1 MDNGIEL
8 ATEISERIAELPE
21 AKEYLRLKKIIDE
34 DEEINKLL
42 KEIVSLRSEGK
53 NQEATELTAKLN
65 SLPIIA
71 NFEAIRAQLA
81 DTLKVIS
88 NILK

>member
-8 ATEISERIAELPE
+8 AKEISEKIAELPE

-34 DEEINKLL
+34 DEEINKLQ
-42 KEIVSLRSEGK
+42 KEIVSFRSKGK
-53 NQEATELTAKLN
+53 NQEATELTNKLN
-65 SLPIIA
+65 SLPIIV
-71 NFEAIRAQLA
+71 NFEAVRAQLA

>member
-1 MDNGIEL
+1 MDNPFEL
-8 ATEISERIAELPE
+8 AEQIKDKIYDLPE

-34 DEEINKLL
+34 DEEINKLQ
-42 KEIVSLRSEGK
+42 KEIVLLRSNGK
-53 NQEATELTAKLN
+53 AEEANALTNKLN
-65 SLPIIA
+65 TMPIIV
-71 NFEAIRAQLA
+71 NFEAVRAQLA

>member
-1 MDNGIEL
+1 MDNPIEL
-8 ATEISERIAELPE
+8 AGKIKDEIYDLPE

-34 DEEINKLL
+34 DEEINKLQ
-42 KEIVSLRSEGK
+42 KEIVLLRSNGK
-53 NQEATELTAKLN
+53 AEEANALTGKLN
-65 SLPIIA
+65 AMPIIV
-71 NFEAIRAQLA
+71 NFEAVRSQLA

>member
-1 MDNGIEL
+1 MDNPIEL
-8 ATEISERIAELPE
+8 AEQIKDKIYDLPE

-34 DEEINKLL
+34 DEEINKLQ
-42 KEIVSLRSEGK
+42 KEIILLRSNGK
-53 NQEATELTAKLN
+53 AEEANALTNKLN
-65 SLPIIA
+65 AMPIIV
-71 NFEAIRAQLA
+71 NFEAVRAQLA

>member
-8 ATEISERIAELPE
+8 AKEISEKIAELPE

-34 DEEINKLL
+34 DEEINKLQQ
-42 KEIVSLRSEGK
+42 EIVSFRSEGK
-53 NQEATELTAKLN
+53 NQEATELTKKLN
-65 SLPIIA
+65 SLPIIV
-71 NFEAIRAQLA
+71 NFEAVRAQLA

>member
-1 MDNGIEL
+1 MDNPIEL
-8 ATEISERIAELPE
+8 AEQIKDKICDLPE

-34 DEEINKLL
+34 DEEINKLQ
-42 KEIVSLRSEGK
+42 KEIVLLRSNGK
-53 NQEATELTAKLN
+53 AEEANALTNKLN
-65 SLPIIA
+65 AMPIIV
-71 NFEAIRAQLA
+71 NFEAVRAQLA

>member
-8 ATEISERIAELPE
+8 AKEISEKIAELPE

-34 DEEINKLL
+34 DEEINKLQ
-42 KEIVSLRSEGK
+42 KEIVSLRSGGK
-53 NQEATELTAKLN
+53 NEEATELTNKLN
-65 SLPIIA
+65 SLPIIV
-71 NFEAIRAQLA
+71 NFEAVRAQLA

>member
-1 MDNGIEL
+1 MDNPIEL
-8 ATEISERIAELPE
+8 AEKIKDRIYDLPE

-34 DEEINKLL
+34 DEEINKLQ
-42 KEIVSLRSEGK
+42 KEIVLLRSNGK
-53 NQEATELTAKLN
+53 AEEANALTNKLN
-65 SLPIIA
+65 AMPIIV
-71 NFEAIRAQLA
+71 NFEAVRAQLA

>member
-8 ATEISERIAELPE
+8 AKEISEKIAELPE

-34 DEEINKLL
+34 DEEINKLQ

-53 NQEATELTAKLN
+53 NEEATKLTNKLN
-65 SLPIIA
+65 SLPIIV
-71 NFEAIRAQLA
+71 NFGAVRAQLA

>member
-1 MDNGIEL
+1 MDNPIEL
-8 ATEISERIAELPE
+8 AEQIKDKIYDLPE
-21 AKEYLRLKKIIDE
+21 TKEYLRLKKIIDE
-34 DEEINKLL
+34 DEEINKLQ
-42 KEIVSLRSEGK
+42 KEIVLLRSNGK
-53 NQEATELTAKLN
+53 AEEANALTNKLN
-65 SLPIIA
+65 AMPIIV

>member
-1 MDNGIEL
+1 MDNPIEL
-8 ATEISERIAELPE
+8 AKQIKNKIYDLPE

-34 DEEINKLL
+34 DEEINKLQ
-42 KEIVSLRSEGK
+42 KKIVLLRSNGK
-53 NQEATELTAKLN
+53 AEEANALTIKLN
-65 SLPIIA
+65 AMPIIV
-71 NFEAIRAQLA
+71 NFEAVRAQLA

>member
-1 MDNGIEL
+1 MDNPIEL
-8 ATEISERIAELPE
+8 AEQIKDKIHDLPE

-34 DEEINKLL
+34 DEEINKLQ
-42 KEIVSLRSEGK
+42 KEIASLRSNGK
-53 NQEATELTAKLN
+53 IKEAKTLTDKLN
-65 SLPIIA
+65 NMPIIV
-71 NFEAIRAQLA
+71 NFEAVRAQLA

>member
-1 MDNGIEL
+1 MDNPIEL
-8 ATEISERIAELPE
+8 AEKIKDRIYDLPE

-34 DEEINKLL
+34 DEEINKLQ
-42 KEIVSLRSEGK
+42 KEIVLLRSNGK
-53 NQEATELTAKLN
+53 AEEANALTSKLN
-65 SLPIIA
+65 AMPIIV
-71 NFEAIRAQLA
+71 NFEAVRAQLA

>member
-8 ATEISERIAELPE
+8 AKEINEKIADLPE
-21 AKEYLRLKKIIDE
+21 AKEYLRLKEIIE
-34 DEEINKLL
+34 ADEEINKLQ

-53 NQEATELTAKLN
+53 NKEATELTNKLN
-65 SLPIIA
+65 AMPIIV
-71 NFEAIRAQLA
+71 NFEAVREQLA